1 MNRDLLIGGL
11 SGIISRTSTS
21 PLELMKMQR
30 QNYFVPNT
38 TFKDVVRKEG
48 IRYLWKGNY
57 TNCIRIFPQY
67 SINFAAFQFF
77 NKKIDSHIEN
87 ENAKNLVAGSLS
99 GLVAMSGVYPLETV
113 RSRLALQTNKSH
125 YSGIVD
131 AFLKTS
137 TREKYRGLGMS
148 LLGFAPYNGLNF
160 AFFHYYKT
168 LLSKC
173 IETEDMLN
181 LVAGGVSGMSAVS
194 WTYPSDLVRRRLQ
207 LQGFDKSVPKY
218 NGIRDCFRQII
229 RQEGFKGLYR
239 GLGACYIKIFPTV
252 GIQFWCIE
260 KGKQLLKDY

>member
-131 AFLKTS
+131 AFFFFFS
-137 TREKYRGLGMS
+137 REKYRGLGMS